1 MCGER
6 KKKPTFTIV
15 TSFDYS
21 QSKKETRL
29 ISQNHRAHALLPVP
43 FTVHITYIYTS
54 SLTLL
59 ALTKLIPLN
68 LTVSNT

>member
-1 MCGER
+1 MWGTQEETH
-6 KKKPTFTIV
+6 TFTIV
-15 TSFDYS
+15 TSFNYS
-21 QSKKETRL
+21 QSQKDTRR
-29 ISQNHRAHALLPVP
+29 ISQNHRAHALLPIP
-43 FTVHITYIYTS
+43 FTVHITYIYPS